1 MFFYYYPKGILK
13 KNPVN
18 VYEIPTKF
26 NIDEDSYSKLVN
38 NLYETI
44 KLLRKEFENESKA
57 NDYMT
62 AMFLTDY
69 LFGGL
74 SKEHY
79 KVLLISKTNYPIFF
93 NSKNVDEYI
102 EFLNQ

>member
-1 MFFYYYPKGILK
+1 MMQLEI
-13 KNPVN
+13 KNVMMGKQ
-18 VYEIPTKF
+18 EAI
-26 NIDEDSYSKLVN
+26 I
-38 NLYETI
+38 TI
-44 KLLRKEFENESKA
+44 EEFENESKA